1 MMQAVPLFD
10 HRRALFIY
18 ETFCFKGMRGAFV
31 VQRRFDVVN
40 YTDPITE
47 S

>member
-1 MMQAVPLFD
+1 MMQAVPFFD

-18 ETFCFKGMRGAFV
+18 ETFCFKEMTKGFMI
-31 VQRRFDVVN
+31 QKRFDVAN
-40 YTDPITE
+40 YIALIIK

>member
-1 MMQAVPLFD
+1 MMQVVPLFD

-18 ETFCFKGMRGAFV
+18 ETFCLKGIRRAFV
-31 VQRRFDVVN
+31 VQSRFDVAN
-40 YTDPITE
+40 YTDLITK

>member
-1 MMQAVPLFD
+1 MIQVVPLFD

-18 ETFCFKGMRGAFV
+18 ETFCLKGIRGAFV
-31 VQRRFDVVN
+31 VQRRFDVAN
-40 YTDPITE
+40 YTGLTTE